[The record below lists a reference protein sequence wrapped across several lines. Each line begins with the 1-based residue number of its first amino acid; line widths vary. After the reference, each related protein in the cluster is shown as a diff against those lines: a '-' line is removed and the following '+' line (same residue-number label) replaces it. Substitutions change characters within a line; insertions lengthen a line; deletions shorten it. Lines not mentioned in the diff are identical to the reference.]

1 MEILFQFSVVSNSDI
16 VSKRRS
22 DSVHKTDCMSHQPVG
37 DTVNKQG
44 MTTTGDNDLK
54 SDPQAWYSQ
63 PDGETSSECS
73 ISKSSCLHWHS
84 FLVCGKLFM
93 IPTLSIFDCP
103 FITRS
108 KVMKLIGI

>member
-1 MEILFQFSVVSNSDI
+1 MEILFQFSVFSNSDI

-22 DSVHKTDCMSHQPVG
+22 DYVHKSDCISLQPVA
-37 DTVNKQG
+37 DTDNKQD

-63 PDGETSSECS
+63 PDSDTSSECS

-93 IPTLSIFDCP
+93 IPTFSVFHCL
-103 FITRS
+103 FIIQS
-108 KVMKLIGI
+108 KVE